1 MDGVDHSDQVLY
13 RGLGVNGMAQI
24 EDMPGPSARL
34 FPDIRNALPNLH
46 RRREEH
52 GRMQVPLDSRIVPNA
67 RPKEGS
73 ATPFWLYL
81 RYAVLVRGLTDGILS
96 AVRGSTADSGT
107 ITTVMLSPTAL
118 KTSRA

>member
-1 MDGVDHSDQVLY
+1 MVTSSLRKKEIVLESARSEFMDGVDHSDQVLY

-24 EDMPGPSARL
+24 EDMLGPSARL
-34 FPDIRNALPNLH
+34 FPDIR
-46 RRREEH
+46 
-52 GRMQVPLDSRIVPNA
+52 NA